1 MRNTTKIFFAFV
13 LVLFSALISVDR
25 AHAADLYM
33 TPASGSYSVG
43 DTFKVSLYVDTKNV
57 PINTVEAYLSFP
69 NDLLSVT
76 SVSKANS
83 ILNFW
88 VQEPTFSNTAG
99 TVSLSGGLP
108 TPGYTGGYGDV
119 SDIYFM
125 VKKAGSATISFSSGS
140 VRANDGLGT
149 DVLQNGMRANFTFV
163 PKQEV
168 QPVVS
173 PSNANTVSNTTAVA
187 PAAQPLPSNF
197 SVKEITRAD
206 LTYPQAKFILSAT
219 NLNLKNGKLVK
230 YDISNIDHYSFQID
244 QNTPELWND
253 DGTHIYE
260 TPVLAP
266 GSHTLIAK
274 AFDLSGNFIGT
285 STDVIIKPLDVPS
298 VTDYS
303 KEVSLSG
310 NIMIRGTTYPRGQVV
325 VSLQRENETAKTLIV
340 QANPDGEFF
349 FVSDQQNSIGTYT
362 AWVYA
367 LDNRGA
373 KSFPGNKITMLV
385 KASTLV
391 QFTNWSTGVLSI
403 VVPIFAL
410 LCLLILVAL
419 YTWHKFLVLR
429 KRIRKETR
437 NFEKNVHRAFDL
449 LRDDMS
455 EQINMLKKAKSE
467 RDLTAEEE
475 KIVKRLKKNLD
486 TAEDFIQK
494 EIESVEKE
502 VK

>member
-1 MRNTTKIFFAFV
+1 MRNTSKIFFAFV

-69 NDLLSVT
+69 NDLLTVT

-119 SDIYFM
+119 SDIYFK
-125 VKKAGSATISFSSGS
+125 VKKAGLATILFSSGGS

-149 DVLQNGMRANFTFV
+149 DVLKNTIQASFNLS
-163 PKQEV
+163 PKVNV
-168 QPVVS
+168 QPQVLPV
-173 PSNANTVSNTTAVA
+173 NTMAV
-187 PAAQPLPSNF
+187 AQPLPSNF
-197 SVKEITRAD
+197 SVKEIARAD
-206 LTYPQAKFILSAT
+206 LTYPQAKFVLSAT
-219 NLNLKNGKLVK
+219 DLKNGKLVK

-266 GSHTLIAK
+266 GNHTLIAK
-274 AFDLSGNFIGT
+274 AFDNSGNFIGT

-340 QANPDGEFF
+340 QTNPDGEFF

-373 KSFPGNKITMLV
+373 ESFPGNKITIVV